1 MEKKNKP
8 GRPPKPDS
16 KKTRFCIRLDERTE
30 SKLKEY
36 CEKQGISRGEGIRQA
51 LEIMLNSDN
60 GKLTECM
67 DRTGMTKS
75 GVITAGIE
83 LVYEKV
89 KNKGV

>member
-8 GRPPKPDS
+8 GRPPKPNS
-16 KKTRFCIRLDERTE
+16 KKARFCIRLDKQTE
-30 SKLKEY
+30 NKLKEY

-51 LEIMLNSDN
+51 LEIMLATDGEKIS
-60 GKLTECM
+60 ECM
-67 DRTGMTKS
+67 NRTGMTKS

-89 KNKGV
+89 RGN